1 MRLAT
6 YALPVPQEIS
16 AYVQRLSALPGV
28 KAWIADARVENDFRE
43 FEEPYRLA
51 R

>member
-1 MRLAT
+1 MRLSR

-16 AYVQRLSALPGV
+16 AYIGRLSALRGV
-28 KAWIADARVENDFRE
+28 KAWVDDALAENDFRE
-43 FEEPYRLA
+43 FEEPYRLS